1 MGFGAKKP
9 GPTGFFLE
17 VTVEQRILG
26 QITKLLG
33 GGLLLYGW
41 KKIGTVDPNDA
52 DAVLFVSGGTP
63 GDGLVAPDGDEMLAG
78 VSWVDVNDDVL
89 WLPYGTQAPEGYEPW
104 MMNMSVVGTTK
115 SGDRW
120 GRWGECYTCLEEFPL
135 TEMTKIKGHWY
146 CSKNGCKEDFE

>member
-1 MGFGAKKP
+1 M
-9 GPTGFFLE
+9 E
-17 VTVEQRILG
+17 RRVLG
-26 QITKLLG
+26 QITKLLH

-41 KKIGTVDPNDA
+41 KKTGTVDPNDS

-63 GDGLVAPDGDEMLAG
+63 GDTMYDPDVPGKFPPGIYDNQVAPG

-104 MMNMSVVGTTK
+104 MMYMSVVGQTK
-115 SGDRW
+115 SGDRQ
-120 GRWGECYTCLEEFPL
+120 GRWGVCYTCLEEFPL
-135 TEMTKIKGHWY
+135 TQMTKIKGHWY

>member
-1 MGFGAKKP
+1 M
-9 GPTGFFLE
+9 E
-17 VTVEQRILG
+17 RRILT
-26 QITKLLG
+26 QITKLEG
-33 GGLLLYGW
+33 NGLLLYGF
-41 KKIGTVDPNDA
+41 KLIGSRDPIDE
-52 DAVLFVSGGTP
+52 DEFGFIVGGEP
-63 GDGLVAPDGDEMLAG
+63 GDTLATPLTPTPTNPVQLADGVWE
-78 VSWVDVNDDVL
+78 VDVSDSVL
-89 WLPYGTQAPEGYEPW
+89 WLPYGTSAPVGYEPW